1 MKKSPQIR
9 SLYLILGD
17 QLTTNSSFF
26 KDYDSSK
33 DFIWMAEVKEEA
45 THVWTHK
52 ARIVMFLSA
61 MRHFKEEL
69 ESKGML
75 FSYTEMTSKSPSTS
89 LGFELSKFLKSTK
102 CSSVK
107 IRKPGEHRVE
117 MLLTKAVSE
126 NGLTLEI
133 LEDDHFLSS
142 IEEFTLHAKDRK
154 QLRMEYFYREMR
166 KKYKILC
173 NNNEPEGGDWNYDSE
188 NRKSFSKEGP
198 GLLPTPIAFPP
209 DKITKQVVKL
219 VNEIYPD
226 HPGDLNFFDWPV
238 TASQAE
244 ETLKDFLDNR
254 LNQFGDYQ
262 DAMWMNQPWL
272 YHSRLAAA
280 MNLHILHPLKVI
292 TQAEDY
298 FKSGKAPLAAVEGF
312 IRQILGWREYVRG
325 IYWLYMP
332 QYLERNTLNANHD
345 LPAFFWTANT
355 DLNCLNQAIG
365 QTLKHGYA
373 HHIQRLMITGLFC
386 LLYGVKPT
394 QVHEWY
400 LAVYVDAVEWVELP
414 NSLGM
419 SQYADGGVM
428 ASKPYIASGKYID
441 RMGNYCKKCKYD
453 PAKSVGEDA
462 CPFTTMY
469 WDFLMR
475 HEKLLSSNPRM
486 GMQVRNLNR
495 LSDNTKKDIKS
506 QANAFRLSLKMI

>member
-17 QLTTNSSFF
+17 QLTTESSFF
-26 KDYDSSK
+26 EDYDSSK
-33 DFIWMAEVKEEA
+33 DVIWMAEVKEEA

-69 ESKGML
+69 ISKGMH
-75 FSYTEMTSKSPSTS
+75 FSYTEMTTDSQPTS
-89 LGFELSKFLKSTK
+89 LSLELSKFLKSTK

-107 IRKPGEHRVE
+107 VRKPGEHRVE
-117 MLLTKAVSE
+117 MLLKNAVSE

-142 IEEFTLHAKDRK
+142 IEEFKLYAKDRK

-173 NNNEPEGGDWNYDSE
+173 KNDEPEGGDWNYDSE

-198 GLLPTPIAFPP
+198 GLLPIPIAFPP
-209 DKITKQVVKL
+209 DKITKQVIKL
-219 VNEIYPD
+219 VNKIFPD
-226 HPGDLNFFDWPV
+226 HPGDLNYFDWPV
-238 TASQAE
+238 TLSQAE
-244 ETLKDFLDNR
+244 DTLKDFLDNR

-262 DAMWMNQPWL
+262 DAMWMNEPWL

-280 MNLHILHPLKVI
+280 LNLHILHPLKVI
-292 TQAEDY
+292 TQAEKY
-298 FKSGKAPLAAVEGF
+298 LKSGKAPLAAVEGF

-386 LLYGVKPT
+386 LLYGVNPT

-441 RMGNYCKKCKYD
+441 RMGNYCKNCKYD

-495 LSDNTKKDIKS
+495 LSDNTKEDIKS

>member
-1 MKKSPQIR
+1 
-9 SLYLILGD
+9 
-17 QLTTNSSFF
+17 
-26 KDYDSSK
+26 
-33 DFIWMAEVKEEA
+33 
-45 THVWTHK
+45 
-52 ARIVMFLSA
+52 
-61 MRHFKEEL
+61 
-69 ESKGML
+69 
-75 FSYTEMTSKSPSTS
+75 
-89 LGFELSKFLKSTK
+89 
-102 CSSVK
+102 
-107 IRKPGEHRVE
+107 

-126 NGLTLEI
+126 NSLTLEI

-495 LSDNTKKDIKS
+495 LSDNTKEDIKS

>member
-9 SLYLILGD
+9 SLYLVLGD

-26 KDYDSSK
+26 EDYDSTK

-61 MRHFKEEL
+61 MRHFKTEL
-69 ESKGML
+69 ESKGMHFL
-75 FSYTEMTSKSPSTS
+75 YTEMTSKSPSTS
-89 LGFELSKFLKSTK
+89 LGLELSTFLKSTK
-102 CSSVK
+102 CLSVK
-107 IRKPGEHRVE
+107 VRKPGEHRVE
-117 MLLTKAVSE
+117 MLLKQAVSE

-133 LEDDHFLSS
+133 IEDDHFLST

-166 KKYKILC
+166 KKYEILC
-173 NNNEPEGGDWNYDSE
+173 KDDKPEGGEWNYDSE

-198 GLLPTPIAFPP
+198 DLLPSPISFPP
-209 DKITKQVVKL
+209 DKITKQVIKL

-226 HPGDLNFFDWPV
+226 HPGDLDYFDWPV

-244 ETLKDFLDNR
+244 DTLKDFLDNR

-262 DAMWMNQPWL
+262 DAMWTNQPWL
-272 YHSRLAAA
+272 CHSRLAAA
-280 MNLHILHPLKVI
+280 MNLHLIHPLKVI
-292 TQAEDY
+292 TQAENY
-298 FKSGKAPLAAVEGF
+298 FKSGKAPLASVEGF

-345 LPAFFWTANT
+345 LPALFWTANT

-386 LLYGVKPT
+386 LLYGVKPK

-486 GMQVRNLNR
+486 GMQVRNLKR
-495 LSDNTKKDIKS
+495 LSDDAKKDIKS

>member
-1 MKKSPQIR
+1 
-9 SLYLILGD
+9 
-17 QLTTNSSFF
+17 
-26 KDYDSSK
+26 
-33 DFIWMAEVKEEA
+33 V
-45 THVWTHK
+45 
-52 ARIVMFLSA
+52 
-61 MRHFKEEL
+61 
-69 ESKGML
+69 
-75 FSYTEMTSKSPSTS
+75 
-89 LGFELSKFLKSTK
+89 
-102 CSSVK
+102 
-107 IRKPGEHRVE
+107 RKPGEHRVE
-117 MLLTKAVSE
+117 VLLKQAVSE

-133 LEDDHFLSS
+133 IEDDHFLST
-142 IEEFTLHAKDRK
+142 IEEFALYAKDRK

-166 KKYKILC
+166 KKHKILC
-173 NNNEPEGGDWNYDSE
+173 TDDKPEGGEWNYDSE

-198 GLLPTPIAFPP
+198 DLLPSPISFLP
-209 DKITKQVVKL
+209 DKITKQVIKL
-219 VNEIYPD
+219 VNELYPD
-226 HPGDLNFFDWPV
+226 HPGDLDHFDWPV
-238 TASQAE
+238 TSSQAE
-244 ETLKDFLDNR
+244 DTLKDFLDNR

-262 DAMWMNQPWL
+262 DAMWTNQPWL

-280 MNLHILHPLKVI
+280 MNLHLIHPLKVI

-298 FKSGKAPLAAVEGF
+298 FKSGKAPLASVEGF

-332 QYLERNTLNANHD
+332 QYLERNTLNADHD

-475 HEKLLSSNPRM
+475 HKKLLSSNPRM

-495 LSDNTKKDIKS
+495 LSENAKEDIKS
-506 QANAFRLSLKMI
+506 QANAFRLSLKMT

>member
-1 MKKSPQIR
+1 
-9 SLYLILGD
+9 
-17 QLTTNSSFF
+17 
-26 KDYDSSK
+26 
-33 DFIWMAEVKEEA
+33 MAEVKEEA

-69 ESKGML
+69 ISKGMH
-75 FSYTEMTSKSPSTS
+75 FSYTEMTTDSQPTS
-89 LGFELSKFLKSTK
+89 LSLELSKFLKSTK

-107 IRKPGEHRVE
+107 VRKPGEHRVE
-117 MLLTKAVSE
+117 MLLKNAVSE

-142 IEEFTLHAKDRK
+142 IEEFKLYAKDRK

-173 NNNEPEGGDWNYDSE
+173 KNDEPEGGDWNYDSE

-198 GLLPTPIAFPP
+198 GLLPIPIAFPP
-209 DKITKQVVKL
+209 DKITKQVIKL
-219 VNEIYPD
+219 VNKIFPD
-226 HPGDLNFFDWPV
+226 HPGDLNYFDWPV
-238 TASQAE
+238 TLSQAE
-244 ETLKDFLDNR
+244 DTLKDFLDNR

-262 DAMWMNQPWL
+262 DAMWMNEPWL

-280 MNLHILHPLKVI
+280 LNLHILHPLKVI
-292 TQAEDY
+292 TQAEKY
-298 FKSGKAPLAAVEGF
+298 LKSGKAPLAAVEGF

-373 HHIQRLMITGLFC
+373 HHIQRLMVTGLFC
-386 LLYGVKPT
+386 LLYGVNPT

-441 RMGNYCKKCKYD
+441 RMGNYCKNCKYD

-495 LSDNTKKDIKS
+495 LSDNTKEDIKS

>member
-69 ESKGML
+69 ESKGMR

-173 NNNEPEGGDWNYDSE
+173 NNNEPD
-188 NRKSFSKEGP
+188 GP
-198 GLLPTPIAFPP
+198 GLIPTPIAFPP

-506 QANAFRLSLKMI
+506 KANAFRLSLKMI

>member
-1 MKKSPQIR
+1 MKKSPQLR

-69 ESKGML
+69 ESKGMR

-126 NGLTLEI
+126 NSLTLEI

-198 GLLPTPIAFPP
+198 GLLPTPI
-209 DKITKQVVKL
+209 
-219 VNEIYPD
+219 
-226 HPGDLNFFDWPV
+226 
-238 TASQAE
+238 
-244 ETLKDFLDNR
+244 
-254 LNQFGDYQ
+254 
-262 DAMWMNQPWL
+262 
-272 YHSRLAAA
+272 
-280 MNLHILHPLKVI
+280 
-292 TQAEDY
+292 
-298 FKSGKAPLAAVEGF
+298 
-312 IRQILGWREYVRG
+312 
-325 IYWLYMP
+325 
-332 QYLERNTLNANHD
+332 
-345 LPAFFWTANT
+345 
-355 DLNCLNQAIG
+355 
-365 QTLKHGYA
+365 
-373 HHIQRLMITGLFC
+373 
-386 LLYGVKPT
+386 
-394 QVHEWY
+394 
-400 LAVYVDAVEWVELP
+400 
-414 NSLGM
+414 
-419 SQYADGGVM
+419 
-428 ASKPYIASGKYID
+428 
-441 RMGNYCKKCKYD
+441 
-453 PAKSVGEDA
+453 
-462 CPFTTMY
+462 
-469 WDFLMR
+469 
-475 HEKLLSSNPRM
+475 
-486 GMQVRNLNR
+486 
-495 LSDNTKKDIKS
+495 
-506 QANAFRLSLKMI
+506 

>member
-1 MKKSPQIR
+1 
-9 SLYLILGD
+9 
-17 QLTTNSSFF
+17 
-26 KDYDSSK
+26 
-33 DFIWMAEVKEEA
+33 
-45 THVWTHK
+45 
-52 ARIVMFLSA
+52 
-61 MRHFKEEL
+61 
-69 ESKGML
+69 
-75 FSYTEMTSKSPSTS
+75 
-89 LGFELSKFLKSTK
+89 
-102 CSSVK
+102 
-107 IRKPGEHRVE
+107 
-117 MLLTKAVSE
+117 
-126 NGLTLEI
+126 
-133 LEDDHFLSS
+133 
-142 IEEFTLHAKDRK
+142 
-154 QLRMEYFYREMR
+154 
-166 KKYKILC
+166 
-173 NNNEPEGGDWNYDSE
+173 
-188 NRKSFSKEGP
+188 
-198 GLLPTPIAFPP
+198 
-209 DKITKQVVKL
+209 
-219 VNEIYPD
+219 
-226 HPGDLNFFDWPV
+226 V

-495 LSDNTKKDIKS
+495 LSDNTKEDIKS

>member
-1 MKKSPQIR
+1 MPGLKQDSKKTVWV
-9 SLYLILGD
+9 LGD
-17 QLTTNSSFF
+17 QLNRDFAALAQATPSTHRVLMVESSA
-26 KDYDSSK
+26 KVRSK
-33 DFIWMAEVKEEA
+33 KWHIQRAHFVI
-45 THVWTHK
+45 T
-52 ARIVMFLSA
+52 A
-61 MRHFKEEL
+61 MRRFAQEL
-69 ESKGML
+69 CEA
-75 FSYTEMTSKSPSTS
+75 
-89 LGFELSKFLKSTK
+89 GFDVDYRKATTLSQGLKDHRAEFAP
-102 CSSVK
+102 SSVSVMEPASHAALTMLRRNHCDIVRSNQFLCHYEDFAQWK
-107 IRKPGEHRVE
+107 EQLLERRKTFK
-117 MLLTKAVSE
+117 M
-126 NGLTLEI
+126 
-133 LEDDHFLSS
+133 ED
-142 IEEFTLHAKDRK
+142 
-154 QLRMEYFYREMR
+154 FYRWQRSRLNYLMTHDG
-166 KKYKILC
+166 
-173 NNNEPEGGDWNYDSE
+173 EPETGTWNYDSE
-188 NRKSFSKEGP
+188 NRKSFSKDGP
-198 GLLPTPIAFPP
+198 GLIPTPIAFPP

-475 HEKLLSSNPRM
+475 HEKLLSANPRM

-495 LSDNTKKDIKS
+495 LSDNTKEDIKS

>member
-1 MKKSPQIR
+1 MKKSTQIR
-9 SLYLILGD
+9 SLYLVLGD

-26 KDYDSSK
+26 KDYDSNK
-33 DFIWMAEVKEEA
+33 DVIWMAEVKEEA

-61 MRHFKEEL
+61 MRHFKTEL
-69 ESKGML
+69 ESNGMR
-75 FSYTEMTSKSPSTS
+75 FSYTEMTSKSPSSS
-89 LGFELSKFLKSTK
+89 LGLELSKFLKSTK
-102 CSSVK
+102 CLSVK
-107 IRKPGEHRVE
+107 VRKPGEHRVE
-117 MLLTKAVSE
+117 VLLKQAVSE

-133 LEDDHFLSS
+133 IEDDHFLST
-142 IEEFTLHAKDRK
+142 IEEFALYAKDRK

-166 KKYKILC
+166 KKHKILC
-173 NNNEPEGGDWNYDSE
+173 TDDKPEGGEWNYDSE

-198 GLLPTPIAFPP
+198 DLLPSPISFLP
-209 DKITKQVVKL
+209 DKITKQVIKL
-219 VNEIYPD
+219 VNELYPD
-226 HPGDLNFFDWPV
+226 HPGDLDHFDWPV

-262 DAMWMNQPWL
+262 DAMWTNQPWL

-280 MNLHILHPLKVI
+280 MNLHLIHPLKVI

-298 FKSGKAPLAAVEGF
+298 FKSGKAPLASVEGF

-475 HEKLLSSNPRM
+475 HKKLLSSNPRM

-495 LSDNTKKDIKS
+495 LSENAKEDIKS
-506 QANAFRLSLKMI
+506 QANAFRLSLKMT

>member
-17 QLTTNSSFF
+17 QLTTESSFF
-26 KDYDSSK
+26 EDYDSSK
-33 DFIWMAEVKEEA
+33 DVIWMAEVKEEA

-69 ESKGML
+69 ISKGMH
-75 FSYTEMTSKSPSTS
+75 FSYTEMTTDSQPTS
-89 LGFELSKFLKSTK
+89 LSLELSKFLKSTK

-107 IRKPGEHRVE
+107 VRKPGEHRVE
-117 MLLTKAVSE
+117 MLLKNAVSE

-142 IEEFTLHAKDRK
+142 IEEFKLYAKDRK

-173 NNNEPEGGDWNYDSE
+173 KNDEPEGGDWNYDSE

-198 GLLPTPIAFPP
+198 GLLPIPIAFPP
-209 DKITKQVVKL
+209 DKITKQVIKL
-219 VNEIYPD
+219 VNKIFPD
-226 HPGDLNFFDWPV
+226 HPGDLNYFDWPV
-238 TASQAE
+238 TLSQAE
-244 ETLKDFLDNR
+244 DTLKDFLDNR

-262 DAMWMNQPWL
+262 DAMWMNEPWL

-280 MNLHILHPLKVI
+280 LNLHILHPLKVI
-292 TQAEDY
+292 TQAEKY
-298 FKSGKAPLAAVEGF
+298 LKSGKAPLAAVEGF

-332 QYLERNTLNANHD
+332 QYLERNTLNANHT

-355 DLNCLNQAIG
+355 DLICLNQAIG

-373 HHIQRLMITGLFC
+373 HHIQRLMVTGLFC
-386 LLYGVKPT
+386 LLYGVNPT

-441 RMGNYCKKCKYD
+441 RMGNYCKNCKYD

-495 LSDNTKKDIKS
+495 LSDNTKEDIKS

>member
-1 MKKSPQIR
+1 MKKLSPIR
-9 SLYLILGD
+9 TIYIVLGD
-17 QLTTNSSFF
+17 QLTTDSSFF
-26 KDYDSSK
+26 EGFDSSR
-33 DFIWMAEVKEEA
+33 DIVWMAEVKEEA

-69 ESKGML
+69 ISKKMR
-75 FSYTEMTSKSPSTS
+75 FSYAEMTSKTIPTS
-89 LGFELSKFLKSTK
+89 LHLELTQFLKSTK

-107 IRKPGEHRVE
+107 VRKPGEYRVE
-117 MLLTKAVSE
+117 MLLKQATSE
-126 NGLTLEI
+126 NSITLEI
-133 LEDDHFLSS
+133 IDDDHFLST
-142 IEEFTLHAKDRK
+142 IEEFALHAKNRK

-173 NNNEPEGGDWNYDSE
+173 DDNEPEGGDWNYDSE

-198 GLLPTPIAFPP
+198 GLLPSPISFPL
-209 DKITKQVVKL
+209 DKITKQVIKL
-219 VNEIYPD
+219 VNDIYPD
-226 HPGDLNFFDWPV
+226 HPGDLDHFDWPV

-244 ETLKDFLDNR
+244 DTLKDFLDNR

-262 DAMWMNQPWL
+262 DAMWTSQPWL

-292 TQAEDY
+292 TQAENRY
-298 FKSGKAPLAAVEGF
+298 KSGKAPLASVEGF

-325 IYWLYMP
+325 IYWCYMP
-332 QYLERNTLNANHD
+332 DYLERNTLNASND
-345 LPAFFWTANT
+345 LPDFFWTGNT

-373 HHIQRLMITGLFC
+373 HHIQRLMVTGLFC
-386 LLYGVKPT
+386 LLFGVKPKK
-394 QVHEWY
+394 VHEWY

-453 PAKSVGEDA
+453 PSKSVGEDA

-475 HEKLLSSNPRM
+475 HEKLLTSNPRM
-486 GMQVRNLNR
+486 GMQVRNVAR
-495 LSDNTKKDIKS
+495 LSDTTKDEIKS
-506 QANAFRLSLKMI
+506 QAKKFRLSLKTT

>member
-9 SLYLILGD
+9 SLYLVLGD

-26 KDYDSSK
+26 EDYDSTK
-33 DFIWMAEVKEEA
+33 DVIWMAEVKEEA

-61 MRHFKEEL
+61 MRHFKTEL
-69 ESKGML
+69 ESKGMHFL
-75 FSYTEMTSKSPSTS
+75 YTEMTSKSPSTS
-89 LGFELSKFLKSTK
+89 LGLELSTFLKSTK
-102 CSSVK
+102 CLSVK
-107 IRKPGEHRVE
+107 VRKPGEHRVE
-117 MLLTKAVSE
+117 MLLKQAVSE

-133 LEDDHFLSS
+133 IEDDHFLST

-166 KKYKILC
+166 KKYDILC
-173 NNNEPEGGDWNYDSE
+173 KDDKPEGGEWNYDSE

-198 GLLPTPIAFPP
+198 DLLPSPISFPP
-209 DKITKQVVKL
+209 DKITKQVIKL

-226 HPGDLNFFDWPV
+226 HPGDLDYFDWPV

-244 ETLKDFLDNR
+244 DTLKDFLDNR

-262 DAMWMNQPWL
+262 DAMWTNQPWL

-280 MNLHILHPLKVI
+280 MNLHLIHPLKVI
-292 TQAEDY
+292 TQAENY
-298 FKSGKAPLAAVEGF
+298 FKSGKAPLASVEGF

-345 LPAFFWTANT
+345 LPALFWTANT

-386 LLYGVKPT
+386 LLYGVKPK

-486 GMQVRNLNR
+486 GMQVRNLKR
-495 LSDNTKKDIKS
+495 LSDDAKKDIKLK
-506 QANAFRLSLKMI
+506 ANAFRLSLKMI

>member
-1 MKKSPQIR
+1 MKKLPEIR
-9 SLYLILGD
+9 SLYLVLGD
-17 QLTTNSSFF
+17 QLTFDSSFF
-26 KDYDSSK
+26 KEFDPSK
-33 DFIWMAEVKEEA
+33 DSIWMAEVKEES

-69 ESKGML
+69 ETKGIPL
-75 FSYTEMTSKSPSTS
+75 SYTEMTSKSPPTS
-89 LGFELSKFLKSTK
+89 LNLELSKFLKSTK
-102 CSSVK
+102 CASVK
-107 IRKPGEHRVE
+107 VRKPGEHRVE
-117 MLLTKAVSE
+117 ALLIKAASE
-126 NGLTLEI
+126 NGLVLEI
-133 LEDDHFLSS
+133 FEDDHFLSS
-142 IEEFTLHAKDRK
+142 IADFNLYAKDRK
-154 QLRMEYFYREMR
+154 QMRMEYFYREMR

-173 NNNEPEGGDWNYDSE
+173 DDDEPEGGEWNYDSE
-188 NRKSFSKEGP
+188 NRKSFSKDGP
-198 GLLPTPIAFPP
+198 GLIPAPIAFPP
-209 DKITKQVVKL
+209 DKITKQVIKL
-219 VNEIYPD
+219 VNEVFKD
-226 HPGDLNFFDWPV
+226 HPGDLVSFDWPV
-238 TASQAE
+238 TSSQAE

-254 LNQFGDYQ
+254 LALFGDYE
-262 DAMWMNQPWL
+262 DAMWMDQPYL
-272 YHSRLAAA
+272 YHSRLSVV

-292 TQAEDY
+292 SQAEKY

-332 QYLERNTLNANHD
+332 QYLERNTLNADHD

-373 HHIQRLMITGLFC
+373 HHIQRLMVTGLFC
-386 LLYGVKPT
+386 LLYGVKPK

-419 SQYADGGVM
+419 SQYADGGIM

-475 HEKLLSSNPRM
+475 HEKTLTSNPRM
-486 GMQVRNLNR
+486 GMQVRNLKR
-495 LSDNTKKDIKS
+495 LSDDTKEDIKS
-506 QANAFRLSLKMI
+506 QANEFRLSLKMI

>member
-1 MKKSPQIR
+1 MIKNKPVR
-9 SLYLILGD
+9 TVYLVLGD
-17 QLTTNSSFF
+17 QLTTETSFF
-26 KDYDSSK
+26 SEYESAKD
-33 DFIWMAEVKEEA
+33 IVWMAEVKEES

-69 ESKGML
+69 KNKGFR
-75 FSYTEMTSKSPSTS
+75 FSYTEMKLDSPPTS
-89 LGFELSKFLKSTK
+89 LDLELSKFLRSTK

-107 IRKPGEHRVE
+107 VRKPGEYRIEV
-117 MLLTKAVSE
+117 LLKKAVSE
-126 NGLTLEI
+126 NNLTLEI
-133 LEDDHFLSS
+133 IEDDHFLNSV
-142 IEEFTLHAKDRK
+142 EEFTHHAKHRK
-154 QLRMEYFYREMR
+154 QLRMEFFYREMR
-166 KKYKILC
+166 KKYNILIK
-173 NNNEPEGGDWNYDSE
+173 NDEPVGGDWNYDSD

-198 GLLPTPIAFPP
+198 GLIAAPIAFPP
-209 DKITKQVVKL
+209 DKITKQVIKL
-219 VNEIYPD
+219 VNEIFND

-254 LNQFGDYQ
+254 LAQFGDYQ
-262 DAMWMNQPWL
+262 DAMWMSQPWL

-280 MNLHILHPLKVI
+280 MNLHIIHPLKVI
-292 TQAEDY
+292 TQAENY
-298 FKSGKAPLAAVEGF
+298 FKSGKAPLASVEGF

-332 QYLERNTLNANHD
+332 QYLERNTLNANND
-345 LPAFFWTANT
+345 LPPFFWTGNT
-355 DLNCLNQAIG
+355 DLNCLKQSIG

-386 LLYGVKPT
+386 LLFGVEPK

-419 SQYADGGVM
+419 SQYADGGIM

-441 RMGNYCKKCKYD
+441 RMGNYCKHCKYD
-453 PAKSVGEDA
+453 PAKSVGEGA

-469 WDFLMR
+469 WDFLIR

-486 GMQVRNLNR
+486 GMQVKNLKR
-495 LSDNTKKDIKS
+495 MGENTKEDIKS
-506 QANAFRLSLKMI
+506 QANTFRISLKTI

>member
-1 MKKSPQIR
+1 MKKVTQIR
-9 SLYLILGD
+9 SLYLVLGD
-17 QLTTNSSFF
+17 QLTFDSSFF
-26 KDYDSSK
+26 KDFDPSK
-33 DFIWMAEVKEEA
+33 DSLWMAEVKEES

-69 ESKGML
+69 ETKGIPL
-75 FSYTEMTSKSPSTS
+75 SYTEMTLKSPSTS
-89 LGFELSKFLKSTK
+89 LSLELSKFLKSTK
-102 CSSVK
+102 CTSVK
-107 IRKPGEHRVE
+107 VRKPGEHRVE
-117 MLLTKAVSE
+117 TFLIQAVSE
-126 NGLTLEI
+126 NGLILEI
-133 LEDDHFLSS
+133 FEDDHFLSS
-142 IEEFTLHAKDRK
+142 IKDFALYAKDRK
-154 QLRMEYFYREMR
+154 QIRMEYFYREMR

-173 NNNEPEGGDWNYDSE
+173 DDDEPEGGEWNYDSE
-188 NRKSFSKEGP
+188 NRKSFSKDGP
-198 GLLPTPIAFPP
+198 GLIPTPIAFPP
-209 DKITKQVVKL
+209 DKITKQVIKL
-219 VNEIYPD
+219 ANEIFKD
-226 HPGDLNFFDWPV
+226 HPGDLVSFDWPV

-244 ETLKDFLDNR
+244 ETLIDFLDNR

-280 MNLHILHPLKVI
+280 MNLHILHPFKVI

-475 HEKLLSSNPRM
+475 HEKLLSANPRM

-495 LSDNTKKDIKS
+495 LSDNTKEDIKS

>member
-1 MKKSPQIR
+1 MKKSTQIR
-9 SLYLILGD
+9 SLYLVLGD

-26 KDYDSSK
+26 KDYDSNK
-33 DFIWMAEVKEEA
+33 DVIWMAEVKEEA

-61 MRHFKEEL
+61 MRHFKTEL
-69 ESKGML
+69 ESNGMR
-75 FSYTEMTSKSPSTS
+75 FSYTEMTSKSPSSS
-89 LGFELSKFLKSTK
+89 LGLELSKFLKSTK
-102 CSSVK
+102 CLSVK
-107 IRKPGEHRVE
+107 VRKPGEHRVE
-117 MLLTKAVSE
+117 VLLKQAVSE

-133 LEDDHFLSS
+133 IEDDHFLST
-142 IEEFTLHAKDRK
+142 IEEFALYAKDRK

-166 KKYKILC
+166 KKHKILC
-173 NNNEPEGGDWNYDSE
+173 TDDKPEGGEWNYDSE

-198 GLLPTPIAFPP
+198 DLLPSPISFLP
-209 DKITKQVVKL
+209 DKITKQVIKL

-226 HPGDLNFFDWPV
+226 HPGDLDHFDWPV

-244 ETLKDFLDNR
+244 DTLKDFLDNR

-262 DAMWMNQPWL
+262 DAMWTNQPWL

-280 MNLHILHPLKVI
+280 MNLHLIHPLKVI
-292 TQAEDY
+292 TQAENY
-298 FKSGKAPLAAVEGF
+298 FKSGKAPLASVEGF

-332 QYLERNTLNANHD
+332 QYLERNTLNADHD

-355 DLNCLNQAIG
+355 DLNCLNQTIG

-475 HEKLLSSNPRM
+475 HKKLLSSNPRM

-495 LSDNTKKDIKS
+495 LSENAKEDIKS
-506 QANAFRLSLKMI
+506 QANAFRLSLKMT

>member
-1 MKKSPQIR
+1 MV
-9 SLYLILGD
+9 LGD

-26 KDYDSSK
+26 KDYDSNK
-33 DFIWMAEVKEEA
+33 DVIWMAEVKEEA

-61 MRHFKEEL
+61 MRHFKTEL
-69 ESKGML
+69 ESNGMR
-75 FSYTEMTSKSPSTS
+75 FSYTEMTSKSPSSS
-89 LGFELSKFLKSTK
+89 LGLELSKFLKSTK
-102 CSSVK
+102 CLSVK
-107 IRKPGEHRVE
+107 VRKPGEHRVE
-117 MLLTKAVSE
+117 VLLKQAVSE

-133 LEDDHFLSS
+133 IEDDHFLST
-142 IEEFTLHAKDRK
+142 IEEFALYAKDRK

-166 KKYKILC
+166 KKHKILC
-173 NNNEPEGGDWNYDSE
+173 TDDKPEGGEWNYDSE

-198 GLLPTPIAFPP
+198 DLLPSPISFLP
-209 DKITKQVVKL
+209 DKITKQVIKL

-226 HPGDLNFFDWPV
+226 HPGDLDHFDWPV

-244 ETLKDFLDNR
+244 DTLKDFLDNR

-262 DAMWMNQPWL
+262 DAMWTNQPWL

-280 MNLHILHPLKVI
+280 MNLHLIHPLKVI
-292 TQAEDY
+292 TQAENY
-298 FKSGKAPLAAVEGF
+298 FKSGKAPLASVEGF

-332 QYLERNTLNANHD
+332 QYLERNTLNADHD

-475 HEKLLSSNPRM
+475 HKKLLSSNPRM

-495 LSDNTKKDIKS
+495 LSENAKEDIKS
-506 QANAFRLSLKMI
+506 QANAFRLSLKMT